1 VIAAAAQANAD
12 GPTAEERAAVPEAL
26 MVPVRD
32 ADGNC
37 HPPCPGPGDLIGFV
51 TSGAYNLAE
60 GRGTAVGSVWVQR
73 VVEGWRA
80 ETRDGDQKKLERR
93 RRLCIV
99 RNAGE
104 SVGRLGVWELCE

>member
-1 VIAAAAQANAD
+1 
-12 GPTAEERAAVPEAL
+12 
-26 MVPVRD
+26 
-32 ADGNC
+32 
-37 HPPCPGPGDLIGFV
+37 V

-73 VVEGWRA
+73 VVEGWKA